1 MLELQEV
8 VKHYRGGGEEVA
20 AIDGV
25 SLTIA
30 PREIVAVEG
39 PSGSGKTTLLLLIAA
54 LLRPERGSIRFAG
67 REITSLSDDQASD
80 YRFAEV
86 GFIHQTTRLTAHST
100 AVQNAA
106 RTLLMGRVGI
116 REAKARATEYL
127 ERVGL
132 GDRLGHTPEQLSA
145 GQRQRVGGGGA
156 RARAPAQ
163 YSPPAPPLG
172 RPASA
177 RRDRARDR
185 DRAEADP
192 RRRAHREPRQR
203 REPADRRTPGGDRAR
218 LRRLRVARH
227 PRPRGRGARRPAPS
241 AARRHAQR
249 INRDRLGAQS
259 LGGT

>member
-145 GQRQRVGGGGA
+145 GQRQRVAIA
-156 RARAPAQ
+156 RAIATEPKLILADEPTGNLD
-163 YSPPAPPLG
+163 SA
-172 RPASA
+172 ASLQTVELL
-177 RRDRARDR
+177 
-185 DRAEADP
+185 AEIAHGSGACVLLVTHDP
-192 RRRAHREPRQR
+192 EAAAL
-203 REPADRRTPGGDRAR
+203 ADRRLQ
-218 LRRLRVARH
+218 LR
-227 PRPRGRGARRPAPS
+227 
-241 AARRHAQR
+241 
-249 INRDRLGAQS
+249 D
-259 LGGT
+259 GTLSESIATA